1 MRALLVEDLAAVVER
16 HKNKLYRKKNVVGV
30 GTGLKF
36 KNGKSTGEM
45 AILVFVTKKEHPDRI
60 RKHDLIESEL
70 DGISTDVVGK
80 IGQLRIQNI
89 VAQAQAVNSK
99 KERPVHV
106 GTSISHLYVTAGTL
120 GGFFLDKDN
129 EVVILSNQHVIAG
142 EPMRGPYGKAPK
154 KGNVTIQPGTYD
166 GGTIGDTIGHL
177 KAWVPLKKRDN
188 TEDSAISK
196 IDDVSQVIN
205 EVKGL
210 GKINGFEK
218 VRIGQAVHKVG
229 RSTGHTQ
236 GKVISVNTSVCVD
249 YGGLVR
255 CFNNCI
261 VTTQMSAGGDSGS
274 LLLDKNMNAVGLL
287 FAGSDTVTIYNPISY
302 PVKTYGLKIWTK

>member
-1 MRALLVEDLAAVVER
+1 MRALLIEDLAAVVER
-16 HKNKLYRKKNVVGV
+16 HTNKLYKKKNVVGV
-30 GTGLKF
+30 GTGLKH

-45 AILVFVTKKEHPDRI
+45 AILIFVSKKEHPDRL
-60 RKHDLIESEL
+60 RRHDLIESEL
-70 DGISTDVVGK
+70 DGIKTDVVGK
-80 IGQLRIQNI
+80 VGQLKIQNI
-89 VAQAQAVNSK
+89 VAQARAVNSK
-99 KERPVHV
+99 LERPVHV

-120 GGFFLDKDN
+120 GGFFLDKDD

-142 EPMRGPYGKAPK
+142 DPMKGPYGKAPK

-166 GGTIGDTIGHL
+166 GGTIKNTIGHL

-196 IDDVSQVIN
+196 IDDVSQIVN
-205 EVKGL
+205 EIKGL

-218 VRIGQAVHKVG
+218 ARIGQAVHKVG
-229 RSTGHTQ
+229 RSTGHTN
-236 GKVISVNTSVCVD
+236 GKIISVNTSICVD
-249 YGGLVR
+249 YSGLIR

-274 LLLDKNMNAVGLL
+274 VLLNKNMNAVGLL
-287 FAGSDTVTIYNPISY
+287 FAGSDTVTIYNPIFY
-302 PVKTYGLKIWTK
+302 PVKTYGLKIWK